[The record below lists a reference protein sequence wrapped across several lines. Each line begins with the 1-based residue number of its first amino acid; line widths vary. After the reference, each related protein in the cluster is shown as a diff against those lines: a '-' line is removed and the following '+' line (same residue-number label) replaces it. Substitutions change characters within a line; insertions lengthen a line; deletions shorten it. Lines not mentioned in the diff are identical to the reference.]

1 MMPSLTDQANSEMT
15 IDWSYLQ
22 VDLLN
27 IFSGHLN
34 PKSLRVHVQC
44 ALFFAL

>member
-1 MMPSLTDQANSEMT
+1 MPSLTDQANTEMT

-27 IFSGHLN
+27 IFSSNLT
-34 PKSLRVHVQC
+34 PKSLRAPLQY
-44 ALFFAL
+44 ALLFAL